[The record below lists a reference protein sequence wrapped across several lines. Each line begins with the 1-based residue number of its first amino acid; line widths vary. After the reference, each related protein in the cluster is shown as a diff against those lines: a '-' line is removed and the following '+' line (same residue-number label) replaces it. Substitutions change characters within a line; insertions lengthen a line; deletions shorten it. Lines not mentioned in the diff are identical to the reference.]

1 MKIDFESRLMPNV
14 KFKLFPLDADEH
26 ERKRIFNIVKE
37 LPNFPVLYFGYRTNF
52 NGSII
57 YNGFKNQEAMDNY
70 DGNAQKEVSIYEAI
84 PKLIPDGM
92 RYNKELDK
100 LVPDVIT
107 DFKPKEKSMCDWVK
121 EIYKINFVAFDDVEH
136 DKKEILNNLGHGHK
150 KAEPFVSGYTWQ
162 REDNGGN
169 HIAADGTPFDT
180 IEEALNHNYTLIATS
195 SANEYCS
202 GIKVE
207 FEKVLEYSEEILQR
221 ENGFIKA
228 DKEKINFSLV
238 DPYAYEDLGKCL
250 TIGAKKYSPD
260 NWKLGDIES
269 YIAALDRHLIDI
281 KKAVLEEDKSLF
293 IDKDTTLQHGAN
305 LMCNAMFI
313 HYFIR
318 KEIEKDAK

>member
-1 MKIDFESRLMPNV
+1 MNLKCKNPYFDEDIDRKFVFLLYSVLVVKGINLGEKIDG
-14 KFKLFPLDADEH
+14 LFLSDDKVGILETHLDYE
-26 ERKRIFNIVKE
+26 IS
-37 LPNFPVLYFGYRTNF
+37 VL
-52 NGSII
+52 
-57 YNGFKNQEAMDNY
+57 
-70 DGNAQKEVSIYEAI
+70 KEVSVYEAFEHC
-84 PKLIPDGM
+84 IPDGM

-100 LVPDVIT
+100 LVPDVI
-107 DFKPKEKSMCDWVK
+107 
-121 EIYKINFVAFDDVEH
+121 
-136 DKKEILNNLGHGHK
+136 
-150 KAEPFVSGYTWQ
+150 
-162 REDNGGN
+162 
-169 HIAADGTPFDT
+169 
-180 IEEALNHNYTLIATS
+180 
-195 SANEYCS
+195 SASNKYCS

-281 KKAVLEEDKSLF
+281 KKAVLDKDKSLF
-293 IDKDTTLQHGAN
+293 IDKDTALQHGAN
-305 LMCNAMFI
+305 VLCNAMFI

-318 KEIEKDAK
+318 KELEEDKC

>member
-1 MKIDFESRLMPNV
+1 MTLKCKNPYFDENIDR
-14 KFKLFPLDADEH
+14 KFVFLLYSVLIAKGINLGEKFDGLFISDDKVGILETHLDYEMA
-26 ERKRIFNIVKE
+26 
-37 LPNFPVLYFGYRTNF
+37 VL
-52 NGSII
+52 
-57 YNGFKNQEAMDNY
+57 
-70 DGNAQKEVSIYEAI
+70 KEVSVYEAFEHC
-84 PKLIPDGM
+84 IPDGM

-100 LVPDVIT
+100 LVPDVI
-107 DFKPKEKSMCDWVK
+107 S
-121 EIYKINFVAFDDVEH
+121 
-136 DKKEILNNLGHGHK
+136 
-150 KAEPFVSGYTWQ
+150 
-162 REDNGGN
+162 
-169 HIAADGTPFDT
+169 
-180 IEEALNHNYTLIATS
+180 AL
-195 SANEYCS
+195 NEYCS

-281 KKAVLEEDKSLF
+281 KKAVLDKDKSLF
-293 IDKDTTLQHGAN
+293 IDKDTALQHGAN
-305 LMCNAMFI
+305 VLCNAMFI

-318 KEIEKDAK
+318 KELEEK

>member
-107 DFKPKEKSMCDWVK
+107 DFKPKEKSMCDWAE
-121 EIYKINFVAFDDVEH
+121 EIYKINFVAFDDVEMN
-136 DKKEILNNLGHGHK
+136 K
-150 KAEPFVSGYTWQ
+150 
-162 REDNGGN
+162 
-169 HIAADGTPFDT
+169 
-180 IEEALNHNYTLIATS
+180 
-195 SANEYCS
+195 NEYRS
-202 GIKVE
+202 GIKIEDIKVE
-207 FEKVLEYSEEILQR
+207 NNIKENHRVYNIGSSNYASMKIQPWDVWKDWKLDPWDADIIKRISRTKEIPGKSFEDARIEDYEK
-221 ENGFIKA
+221 IKHIC
-228 DKEKINFSLV
+228 DEKIYQLKEKN
-238 DPYAYEDLGKCL
+238 KC
-250 TIGAKKYSPD
+250 
-260 NWKLGDIES
+260 
-269 YIAALDRHLIDI
+269 
-281 KKAVLEEDKSLF
+281 
-293 IDKDTTLQHGAN
+293 
-305 LMCNAMFI
+305 
-313 HYFIR
+313 
-318 KEIEKDAK
+318 